1 MLHTIEND
9 FLRMTIDDTGAQM
22 MSITAAGGTE
32 YLWNGDS
39 AYWGGRAP
47 NLCPCFPRHMVF
59 ETRRQSPD
67 KMTFRIAATEETR
80 AVYPWDFA
88 FSVDYELDG
97 STVFITY
104 RVENRDR
111 RDMYFGLGAHP
122 GFRVPLEAGKSFED
136 YRLTF
141 SRPCRPWRVE
151 MTDACMISGQE
162 TPYPLENG
170 VDLPLRHNL
179 FDRDAVILKNM
190 DRTVTLSAGEGTRGL
205 TLSIP
210 RMRYLGVWHTPKS
223 DAPFVCLE
231 PWVSLPSRQDIVED
245 FSQQNDLSAL
255 SPEHHGLLI
264 FLWKTGD
271 RRPAPWYDTVD
282 GGPSVP
288 RRASKSDGGTIP

>member
-47 NLCPCFPRHMVF
+47 NLFPYVGRLTDDTYTADGQSFEMKRHGFSRHMVF

-231 PWVSLPSRQDIVED
+231 PWVSLPSRDGVVED
-245 FSQQNDLSAL
+245 LSQQFDLISL
-255 SPEHHGLLI
+255 TPRQRYENRWTVTI
-264 FLWKTGD
+264 F
-271 RRPAPWYDTVD
+271 
-282 GGPSVP
+282 
-288 RRASKSDGGTIP
+288 